1 MGIEGYFTIGV
12 VVFMVVALAM
22 EITSADAILFTALV
36 LLILGGV
43 ISPAEAFAGFSNQG
57 LATVAVL
64 FIVSQAVKNTGAI
77 TRISSPIIFNDGKR
91 GIPFLMLKMM
101 IPVTFFSAFLN
112 NTPIVII
119 FIPIVKKWAEKL
131 GLPASKFLIPLSY
144 AAMFGG
150 VCTLIGT
157 STNLVLHG
165 LMLDHNMTGFSMFEL
180 SRIGIPTALVGL
192 GYMAFIGYRF
202 LPDRRDIMEV
212 IGSNRK
218 EYVVRMR
225 VKPGCEL
232 IGKTILEAGLR
243 NLKGLFLVE
252 IERRGKSLGPVSSNE
267 IIEEGDHL
275 LFAGITSAVI
285 DLCDIPGLVPVEADL
300 HNIRGYLVEAVVS
313 SNSPVVGKTIKECS
327 FRGRYGAAVLAV
339 HRNGER
345 ILSKIGSI
353 KLRPGDTLLLLA
365 AHNFVNNW
373 KNSQDFYLIS
383 PLRPVKP
390 KVYHKSYLVLAILI
404 MMIFAATFGRYLP
417 MVGGEHI
424 TMLHAALVA
433 AVLLV
438 AFRCVSVEEARNA
451 IRFDVLITI
460 ACALGICKGLQN
472 SGVAETVAGFVI
484 NAVHGIGPVGVLAS
498 VYILTALFTSL
509 ITNNAAAA
517 LVFPIAYSAA
527 LKIGADP
534 KPFFVA
540 VAVAASSS
548 FLTPIGYQTNLIV
561 QGAGGYKFGD
571 YFKVGFPLSLLF
583 FLVSMIVIPMYW
595 RF

>member
-1 MGIEGYFTIGV
+1 MGFEGYFTIAV
-12 VVFMVVALAM
+12 IVFMIIALAI

-36 LLILGGV
+36 MLILGGV
-43 ISPAEAFAGFSNQG
+43 VSPAEAFDGFSNQG
-57 LATVAVL
+57 LVTVAVL
-64 FIVSQAVKNTGAI
+64 FIVSQAVRNTGAI
-77 TRISSPIIFNDGKR
+77 TRVISPFLFKNRKR
-91 GIPFLMLKMM
+91 GISFLILKLMM
-101 IPVTFFSAFLN
+101 PVTFLSAFLN
-112 NTPIVII
+112 NTPIVVI
-119 FIPIVKKWAEKL
+119 FVPIVKKWAEKL
-131 GLPASKFLIPLSY
+131 GQPPSKFLIPLSY

-150 VCTLIGT
+150 ICTLIGT

-165 LMLDHNMTGFSMFEL
+165 LMLDHNMPGFSMFEL
-180 SRIGIPTALVGL
+180 SRIGIPAALVGWTYL
-192 GYMAFIGYRF
+192 AFIGHRF
-202 LPDRRDIMEV
+202 LPDRRNIMEV
-212 IGSNRK
+212 IGVNRK

-232 IGKTILEAGLR
+232 IGKSILEAGLR

-267 IIEEGDHL
+267 IIEENDQL

-285 DLCDIPGLVPVEADL
+285 DLCDIHGLVPVEADL
-300 HNIRGYLVEAVVS
+300 HNIRGCLVEAVIS
-313 SNSPVVGKTIKECS
+313 SNSPVLGKTIKECS

-345 ILSKIGSI
+345 VLSKIGSI
-353 KLRPGDTLLLLA
+353 KLHPGDTLLLLA
-365 AHNFVNNW
+365 SHNFVNNW

-383 PLRPVKP
+383 PLRSVKP
-390 KVYHKSYLVLAILI
+390 KVYHKSYLALVILVMMVL
-404 MMIFAATFGRYLP
+404 FATFGRYFP
-417 MVGGEHI
+417 VVGGEHI

-451 IRFDVLITI
+451 VRFDVLITI

-472 SGVAETVAGFVI
+472 SGVAETVAALVI

-498 VYILTALFTSL
+498 VYVFTALFTSV

-517 LVFPIAYSAA
+517 LAFPIAYSAA

-540 VAVAASSS
+540 VAVAASAS

-561 QGAGGYKFGD
+561 QGAGGYKFRD
-571 YFKVGFPLSLLF
+571 YFKVGLPLSLLF
-583 FLVSMIVIPMYW
+583 FLVSMIVIPMCW